1 MEIRPRLWS
10 FLGRRRAAFTR
21 FTLIAENRTGSQLA
35 ATAHRESSTGL
46 YPNARR
52 DSHGEKECY
61 SSGIPSQQVIKLART
76 F

>member
-1 MEIRPRLWS
+1 MKSHPPLWS
-10 FLGRRRAAFTR
+10 LIGRRRAAFTR

-35 ATAHRESSTGL
+35 APAHRESSTVL
-46 YPNARR
+46 YPRARQDR
-52 DSHGEKECY
+52 HGEKGCY